1 MKTLTTSLLRRSR
14 LHQNNAGQQSDHK
27 KQARQIKGLDGRKAR
42 RRCRP
47 CQRWEV
53 ARQIAAGPL
62 DQLLR

>member
-27 KQARQIKGLDGRKAR
+27 KQARQIKG
-42 RRCRP
+42 P